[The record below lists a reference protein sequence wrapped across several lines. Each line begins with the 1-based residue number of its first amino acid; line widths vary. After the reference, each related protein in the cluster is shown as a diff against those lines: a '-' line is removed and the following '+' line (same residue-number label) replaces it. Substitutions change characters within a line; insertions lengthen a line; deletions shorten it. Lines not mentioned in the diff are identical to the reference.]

1 MKSKKRKFALYMQQH
16 FFPFEKTQHF
26 SKIFLDYVAQN
37 PALTDFY
44 GLFPKPENFIDQLQ
58 NKPFGSGKRQ
68 ILYQALARQY
78 ANTPKAPTM
87 VLEMLLQENTFT
99 VTTGHQLCVFTGP
112 LYFHY
117 KIMTAIKTA
126 QYLRKM
132 HPQYNFVPVY
142 WMASEDH
149 DFEEIRSIRLFGK
162 KYDWKYE
169 SASGA
174 VGKLSLQGVGE
185 MIAEMPE
192 MDSFLAEAYAQS
204 DNLAEATR
212 LIVNELYGHEGLV
225 VIDGDDPS
233 LKREFLPLMFRE
245 INEQPTEEIVKN
257 SSIELEKCGY
267 KAQVFPR
274 PINLF
279 YMKDDLRERIER
291 QGAEYQI
298 VNTNLRF
305 SEREMLKELQN
316 FPERFSP
323 NVVLRPLYQEHI
335 LPNLAYIGGPG
346 ELAYWFQLKG
356 IFEYYQIPFPILMPR
371 NFMMLIGK
379 NQQNRMQ
386 KLGFSPDQVFLP
398 LQSLKNA
405 YVKQHGQVWEGLE
418 TETDIMNRAF
428 EQIIHKVQTVDP
440 TLKAFAEAEKQRL
453 EKSLEAISKKTNKA
467 EEQKHETAIKQMTN
481 LLDSLFPNG
490 NLQER
495 EDNFLNFH
503 LNDPNFLQKL
513 LANTNP
519 FDFRLAVWELD

>member
-1 MKSKKRKFALYMQQH
+1 MQQH

-26 SKIFLDYVAQN
+26 SKIFLDYIAQN
-37 PALTDFY
+37 PALTNFY
-44 GLFPKPENFIDQLQ
+44 GLFPSPENFIEQIK
-58 NKPFGSGKRQ
+58 NKSFSPEKRQ
-68 ILYQALARQY
+68 VLYHALTRQY
-78 ANTPKAPTM
+78 AETPKMPYLA
-87 VLEMLLQENTFT
+87 LEMLLQENTFT

-117 KIMTAIKTA
+117 KIMTAIRTA
-126 QYLRKM
+126 QQLRKM

-149 DFEEIRSIRLFGK
+149 DFEEICSIRLFGK
-162 KYDWKYE
+162 KYEWKCE

-174 VGKLSLQGVGE
+174 VGNMDLQGISE
-185 MIAEMPE
+185 MIGEMPE
-192 MDSFLAEAYAQS
+192 MDSFLAEAYSQS
-204 DNLAEATR
+204 RNLAEATR
-212 LIVNELYGHEGLV
+212 LIVNELYGNEGLL
-225 VIDGDDPS
+225 VIDGNDPE

-245 INEQPTEEIVKN
+245 LNEQSSEEIVKK
-257 SSIELEKCGY
+257 SSVELEKRGY

-279 YMKDDLRERIER
+279 YMKDDLRERIEK
-291 QGAEYQI
+291 QGTEYQI

-305 SEREMLKELQN
+305 SEREMLSELQN

-323 NVVLRPLYQEHI
+323 NVILRPLYQERI

-356 IFEYYQIPFPILMPR
+356 VFEHYQIPFPILLPR
-371 NFMMLIGK
+371 NFMMLINK

-386 KLGFSPDQVFLP
+386 KLGFSIEQLFLP
-398 LQSLKNA
+398 LQSLKNE
-405 YVKQHGQVWEGLE
+405 YVKQNGQIWEGLE
-418 TETDIMNRAF
+418 KETEMINHVF
-428 EQIIHKVQTVDP
+428 EQIIAKVQTVDP

-453 EKSLEAISKKTNKA
+453 EKSLETISKKTNKA
-467 EEQKHETAIKQMTN
+467 EEQKHETGIKQMAN

-495 EDNFLNFH
+495 EDNFLNFY
-503 LNDPNFLQKL
+503 LNDPQFLRKL
-513 LANTNP
+513 LTNTNP
-519 FDFRLAVWELD
+519 FDFRLAVCELD

>member
-1 MKSKKRKFALYMQQH
+1 MQQH
-16 FFPFEKTQHF
+16 FLPFEKTQHF
-26 SKIFLDYVAQN
+26 SKFFLDYIAKN

-44 GLFPKPENFIDQLQ
+44 GLFPNAENFIEQL
-58 NKPFGSGKRQ
+58 KHKSFSTEKRQ
-68 ILYQALARQY
+68 VLYHALSRQY
-78 ANTPKAPTM
+78 AETPKMPYLA
-87 VLEMLLQENTFT
+87 LEMLLQENTFT

-117 KIMTAIKTA
+117 KIMTAIRTA
-126 QYLRKM
+126 QQLRKL

-149 DFEEIRSIRLFGK
+149 DFEEICSIRLFGK
-162 KYDWKYE
+162 KYDWKYG
-169 SASGA
+169 AVSGA
-174 VGKLSLQGVGE
+174 VGNINPQSIGE

-192 MDSFLAEAYAQS
+192 MDSFLAEAYAQTN
-204 DNLAEATR
+204 NLAEATR
-212 LIVNELYGHEGLV
+212 LIVNELYGNDGLV
-225 VIDGDDPS
+225 IIDGNDPI

-245 INEQPTEEIVKN
+245 INEQETEEIVKK
-257 SSIELEKCGY
+257 SSVELEKKGY

-279 YMKDDLRERIER
+279 YMKDDLRERIEK
-291 QGAEYQI
+291 QGTEYQI

-305 SEREMLKELQN
+305 SEREMLSELQN
-316 FPERFSP
+316 FPDRFSP
-323 NVVLRPLYQEHI
+323 NVILRPLYQEHI

-356 IFEYYQIPFPILMPR
+356 VFEHYQIPFPILLPR
-371 NFMMLIGK
+371 NFMMLINK

-386 KLGFSPDQVFLP
+386 KLGFSIEQLFLP
-398 LQSLKNA
+398 LQILKNE
-405 YVKQHGQVWEGLE
+405 YVKQNGQIWEGLE
-418 TETDIMNRAF
+418 TETEAMNQAF
-428 EQIIHKVQTVDP
+428 EQIIAKVQSVDP

-453 EKSLEAISKKTNKA
+453 EKSLEVISKKTNKA
-467 EEQKHETAIKQMTN
+467 EEQKHETAIKQMAN

-495 EDNFLNFH
+495 EDNFLNFY
-503 LNDPNFLQKL
+503 LNDPQFLRKL